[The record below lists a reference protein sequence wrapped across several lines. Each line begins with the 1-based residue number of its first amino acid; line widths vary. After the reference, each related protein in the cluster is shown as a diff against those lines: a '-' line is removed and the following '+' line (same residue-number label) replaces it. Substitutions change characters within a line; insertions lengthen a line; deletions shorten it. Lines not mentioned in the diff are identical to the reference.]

1 MNGNSLNIEENSN
14 NEEQLKEKIKEFFN
28 SKYPI
33 EKIENKYFE
42 DLKTINKL
50 SSTLKELKK

>member
-33 EKIENKYFE
+33 EKIEILY
-42 DLKTINKL
+42 
-50 SSTLKELKK
+50 SR